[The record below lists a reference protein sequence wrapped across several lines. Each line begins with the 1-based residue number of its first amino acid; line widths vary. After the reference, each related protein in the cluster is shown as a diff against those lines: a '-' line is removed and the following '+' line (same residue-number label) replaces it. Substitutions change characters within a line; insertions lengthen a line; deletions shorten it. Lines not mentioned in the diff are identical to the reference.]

1 MSNSYLQK
9 QKCYPF
15 IIHAAPHWGNEPL
28 FPTHTHGLTEI
39 GMPEFIMD
47 PLAFGGPGN
56 GARINYSFDYFM
68 NPKNN
73 NELQEVLNDKVIKL
87 QAAKLSSNLKGESYT
102 YCFREVPAT
111 FEAVNQAYVIP
122 GPGIK
127 PGMRFIQI
135 WVDGDDYALT
145 DEYYRGGVTW

>member
-1 MSNSYLQK
+1 MSNSYVQK
-9 QKCYPF
+9 QRCYPF
-15 IIHAAPHWGNEPL
+15 MIHAAPHWINKPL

-56 GARINYSFDYFM
+56 GARINYSFDFFM
-68 NPKNN
+68 DSKNN
-73 NELQEVLNDKVIKL
+73 QKLHDVLNGKVIKL
-87 QAAKLSSNLKGESYT
+87 PATMLSPNLSGEAYT
-102 YCFREVPAT
+102 YCFREVSII
-111 FEAVNQAYVIP
+111 FEAVNQAYIIP
-122 GPGIK
+122 GPGIT
-127 PGMRFIQI
+127 PGMRIIQI

>member
-28 FPTHTHGLTEI
+28 FPTHTHGLTKI

-73 NELQEVLNDKVIKL
+73 NELQEVLNDKVIKFP
-87 QAAKLSSNLKGESYT
+87 AAM
-102 YCFREVPAT
+102 PA
-111 FEAVNQAYVIP
+111 
-122 GPGIK
+122 K
-127 PGMRFIQI
+127 RC
-135 WVDGDDYALT
+135 
-145 DEYYRGGVTW
+145 